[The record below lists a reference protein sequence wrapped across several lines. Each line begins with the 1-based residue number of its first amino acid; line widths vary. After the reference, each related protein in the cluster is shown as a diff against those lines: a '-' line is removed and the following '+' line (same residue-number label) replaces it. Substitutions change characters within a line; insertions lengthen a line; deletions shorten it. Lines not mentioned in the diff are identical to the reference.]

1 MKQHLKSWAIL
12 ATAGALGVLLAWAL
26 EASGVRPV
34 DDRSACVQPAAPV
47 WEQVH
52 ECTYRM
58 RVENGWLYNCFI
70 IGEPVVITSVFVP
83 DPSCR

>member
-1 MKQHLKSWAIL
+1 MKLRSWFSL
-12 ATAGALGVLLAWAL
+12 AAAGVLAVLMAWGL

-34 DDRSACVQPAAPV
+34 GDRSACVQPAAPV

-58 RVENGWLYNCFI
+58 RVESGWLYNCFI
-70 IGEPVVITSVFVP
+70 VDEPMVITSVFVP
-83 DPSCR
+83 DPSCIR